1 MSDVSAAVERVVGC
15 IVNKMN
21 EVQTSNKAGLDAIGV
36 EMEHAAY
43 VMGALETEHMIL
55 NKTITDE
62 FVKFHDKLN
71 LVLEGLLIATDPPIN
86 VKFQAVN
93 AKLKAVNA
101 KLDALTKLIKLCF
114 CVVMVMLCV
123 CAMQNTDHMQWAVQV
138 ANVTCDTP
146 NTPITPPVWVVNR
159 RSDLHFMAD
168 LIFYM
173 CTGMYITQ

>member
-1 MSDVSAAVERVVGC
+1 MSDVSAAVERVAGC

-21 EVQTSNKAGLDAIGV
+21 EVQTSNTAGLDAIGV

-43 VMGALETEHMIL
+43 VMDSLVTEHMIL
-55 NKTITDE
+55 NNTITDE
-62 FVKFHDKLN
+62 FVKFDVKLD
-71 LVLEGLLIATDPPIN
+71 LVLLMAMDPPIN
-86 VKFQAVN
+86 VKLEAVK
-93 AKLKAVNA
+93 AKLNAVNA

-114 CVVMVMLCV
+114 CVVLVMLCV
-123 CAMQNTDHMQWAVQV
+123 CAMQNTAHMQWAVQV

-159 RSDLHFMAD
+159 RSDLHYMAD

-173 CTGMYITQ
+173 CTGMYISQ